1 MANCIHHGQV
11 KKKKRRKPKVCS
23 SRKAKGNYRRHG
35 SVALGTQSRN
45 AQNRAD
51 SERTAKF
58 YGPAWGKVGVGA
70 QTGEDVPARVGG
82 HGRKQ
87 GGRASGIGDRK
98 SYHLASTTTMC

>member
-1 MANCIHHGQV
+1 MARL
-11 KKKKRRKPKVCS
+11 KKKKKEGNQRFVAAGKQKE
-23 SRKAKGNYRRHG
+23 NYRRHG